1 MSLLGF
7 TSTLNMRNEKMQN
20 SVSTNSQLHHDPGGY
35 CDFIFFEKL
44 RNRCHFWGSPALSI
58 CGMKRSRKI
67 ASPPTRSFIMI
78 RGIIATLFFSR
89 NWEIDVTFGVH
100 QHSRIFFEK
109 LRNVTFGVHK
119 HSQYGDEKI
128 SQNSVSTNSQLH
140 HDPGGYCDF
149 IFFEKLRNRCHFWG
163 SQALSICGM
172 KRSRKIASP
181 PTRSFIMI
189 RGIIA
194 TLFFSRNWEIDVT
207 FGVHQHSQYAEW
219 KDLAK

>member
-7 TSTLNMRNEKMQN
+7 TSTLNMRNEKISQN
-20 SVSTNSQLHHDPGGY
+20 SVSTNSQLDHDPGDY

-100 QHSRIFFEK
+100 
-109 LRNVTFGVHK
+109 K
-119 HSQYGDEKI
+119 HSQYGEWKD
-128 SQNSVSTNSQLH
+128 
-140 HDPGGYCDF
+140 
-149 IFFEKLRNRCHFWG
+149 R
-163 SQALSICGM
+163 
-172 KRSRKIASP
+172 RKIASP

-189 RGIIA
+189 RGVIA

-207 FGVHQHSQYAEW
+207 FGVHKHSQYAEW

>member
-7 TSTLNMRNEKMQN
+7 TSTLNMRN
-20 SVSTNSQLHHDPGGY
+20 
-35 CDFIFFEKL
+35 
-44 RNRCHFWGSPALSI
+44 
-58 CGMKRSRKI
+58 
-67 ASPPTRSFIMI
+67 
-78 RGIIATLFFSR
+78 
-89 NWEIDVTFGVH
+89 
-100 QHSRIFFEK
+100 
-109 LRNVTFGVHK
+109 
-119 HSQYGDEKI
+119 EKI

-140 HDPGGYCDF
+140 HDPGDYCDF

-207 FGVHQHSQYAEW
+207 FGVHQHSQYAFGVHQTLNEKISQNSVSTNSQLDHDPGDYCDFIFFEKLRNGCHFWGSQALSICGMKRSRKIASPPTRRRGIIATLFFSRNWEIDVTFGVHQHSQYAEW

>member
-7 TSTLNMRNEKMQN
+7 TSTLNMGNEKISQN
-20 SVSTNSQLHHDPGGY
+20 SVSTNSQLHHDPGGYCDFIFFEKLRNRCHFWGSPALSICGMKRSRNSQLHHDPGDY

-100 QHSRIFFEK
+100 QHS
-109 LRNVTFGVHK
+109 
-119 HSQYGDEKI
+119 QYGEWKD
-128 SQNSVSTNSQLH
+128 QNSVSTNSH
-140 HDPGGYCDF
+140 
-149 IFFEKLRNRCHFWG
+149 
-163 SQALSICGM
+163 S
-172 KRSRKIASP
+172 
-181 PTRSFIMI
+181 MI

-207 FGVHQHSQYAEW
+207 FGVHQHSQYGEW